1 MRGILELRQR
11 RGEITGEKRCQ
22 SRRFC
27 LCQRVSSNLPHTP
40 TVAGAELTQ
49 SQFLPL
55 NSTGQ
60 CPVSLF
66 LSCLSYSPCLC
77 FPRLSLSLFTWTPIK
92 MRTPARSHER
102 LDGQIYWTEERNHCL
117 QLPSRTFL
125 LILWNHSVGQHFTII
140 PEMDLYQSGG
150 KKHVQLASTRVS
162 VMTCDQGQP
171 ISHSNDL
178 GHSTQARTG
187 HQREWRGLTFTAG
200 ENPTFPD
207 FLAATK

>member
-60 CPVSLF
+60 SPVSLF

-92 MRTPARSHER
+92 KSV
-102 LDGQIYWTEERNHCL
+102 
-117 QLPSRTFL
+117 LPR
-125 LILWNHSVGQHFTII
+125 
-140 PEMDLYQSGG
+140 
-150 KKHVQLASTRVS
+150 
-162 VMTCDQGQP
+162 
-171 ISHSNDL
+171 
-178 GHSTQARTG
+178 ARTNVLMDRYIGQKKGTTVSSSHRG
-187 HQREWRGLTFTAG
+187 HFINLV
-200 ENPTFPD
+200 
-207 FLAATK
+207 KS